1 MYIASAE
8 NYLLKNG
15 VLQKVWDCLETLN
28 QETEGGLRHLTQK
41 KKEPMWRRASV
52 LDKQGQESGW
62 MSELFGQVVDNPRKL
77 RGVRLEYLLFEE
89 CFGKGTK
96 VVMSDFS
103 IKNIE
108 DIIIGDFVL
117 GIDGKPKEVMR
128 TCTGIDDLYLVKQKK
143 GFDYIVNSK
152 HKLYF
157 ESRPRVNNMPD
168 EIKLITAK
176 EYNDLSSYYK
186 RTTYGLRNNAIEYS
200 QDKIDIDPYLLGL
213 WLGDGFSASTTICV
227 NESKDPEISSFLN
240 KFSKSNGFYIRK
252 SPSTTYKTGK
262 TKYAVINYH
271 IRNNEICKNELSKLF
286 RKYNLL
292 NNKHIPKEVFE
303 STLNYRLKV
312 LAGLIDTDG
321 NLKRGSSSYS
331 FNYEISMARKELIDE
346 IELLARTCG
355 FSVKKKKRIMK
366 NGYKKNSIA
375 YRLSIKGNVRN
386 IPVEVERK
394 KMPNDYLETSNKL
407 STGIDS
413 IDYIGKGEYFGIT
426 LKSYG
431 DEQTDNLFLLEDFT
445 IVHNCGSFN
454 GLVTVYNQSEALVN
468 LLGKKIGT
476 RILWGRISSA
486 PLKLG

>member
-1 MYIASAE
+1 MQNSKTMYVASAE

-89 CFGKGTK
+89 CFGKSTK

-176 EYNDLSSYYK
+176 EYNDLSSYHK
-186 RTTYGLRNNAIEYS
+186 SILYGI
-200 QDKIDIDPYLLGL
+200 
-213 WLGDGFSASTTICV
+213 
-227 NESKDPEISSFLN
+227 
-240 KFSKSNGFYIRK
+240 KSNPIK
-252 SPSTTYKTGK
+252 D
-262 TKYAVINYH
+262 
-271 IRNNEICKNELSKLF
+271 
-286 RKYNLL
+286 
-292 NNKHIPKEVFE
+292 IPFTE
-303 STLNYRLKV
+303 
-312 LAGLIDTDG
+312 
-321 NLKRGSSSYS
+321 
-331 FNYEISMARKELIDE
+331 
-346 IELLARTCG
+346 
-355 FSVKKKKRIMK
+355 
-366 NGYKKNSIA
+366 
-375 YRLSIKGNVRN
+375 IKGNQ
-386 IPVEVERK
+386 I
-394 KMPNDYLETSNKL
+394 PNDYLETSNKL

-413 IDYIGKGEYFGIT
+413 IEYIGKGEYFGIT

-476 RILWGRISSA
+476 RILWGRN
-486 PLKLG
+486 